1 MTEQPGPVARAALA
15 LTDWSER
22 WLPDAFI
29 FALIATVV
37 VVVAALT
44 ATPSSVVQVVDAWG
58 RGFWELI
65 PFTLQMALIII
76 TGHVLATSPPIGRL
90 IRLIASWPRT
100 PRGAVALVT
109 FVTLATSW
117 FNWGFSLIFG
127 AVLAIE
133 VARRVE
139 GVDYRALAAASVLGL
154 GSIWAQGLSG
164 SAALQMA
171 TPGALQPQIR
181 DIVAHGGVVPGGIIP
196 FRDTIFLWQSF
207 VSVGV
212 ELVIVTFVMWL
223 ATPPAHRAK
232 TARDLGIDLG
242 SGPDQSHEH
251 TTRRN
256 NGVFRALVL
265 SWQPR
270 DPALTPGQWL
280 EHSPL
285 LTWFVVALGGAYIV
299 RYFLQAP
306 EPLNAL
312 NLNILNL
319 SFLMLGFILHGT
331 PARLMR
337 AVQEATPA
345 VWGVILQFP
354 FYAGI
359 AGVITATHLNEQ
371 VANLFVRVSTP
382 TTFPPLVA
390 LYSAVLGVFVP
401 SGGSKWVIEAPYVM
415 EAAHSLKVHLG
426 WVVASYDLGEALA
439 NLVQPFWM
447 LPILGLFKLGAR
459 DVMGYTIVVFLVLTP
474 VVLIL
479 VTVLGMTLSYPL

>member
-1 MTEQPGPVARAALA
+1 MPYVKLAATERAQKPGPVARAALA

-29 FALIATVV
+29 FALLATVLV
-37 VVVAALT
+37 IVAALA
-44 ATPSSVVQVVDAWG
+44 ATSSGPLQIVDAWG

-76 TGHVLATSPPIGRL
+76 TGHVLATSPPMGRV
-90 IRLIASWPRT
+90 IRAIASWPRT

-109 FVTLATSW
+109 FFTLVASW
-117 FNWGFSLIFG
+117 FNWGFSLVFG

-171 TPGALQPQIR
+171 TAGALQPQIR
-181 DIVAHGGVVPGGIIP
+181 DIVAHGDVVPGGIVS
-196 FRDTIFLWQSF
+196 FRHTIFLWQSF
-207 VSVGV
+207 ASVAV
-212 ELVIVTFVMWL
+212 EMVVVTFVMWL
-223 ATPPAHRAK
+223 ATPPAGRGR

-242 SGPDQSHEH
+242 PPAGA
-251 TTRRN
+251 TGT
-256 NGVFRALVL
+256 
-265 SWQPR
+265 
-270 DPALTPGQWL
+270 DPGTDPGTDRGQTPGQWL
-280 EHSPL
+280 EHSPI
-285 LTWFVVALGGAYIV
+285 LTWFVVALGGTYLV
-299 RYFLQAP
+299 RYFMQAG
-306 EPLNAL
+306 EPLGAI
-312 NLNILNL
+312 NLNTINL
-319 SFLMLGFILHGT
+319 AFLMLGFILHGT

-337 AVQEATPA
+337 AVQNATPA

-359 AGVITATHLNEQ
+359 AGIITATHLNEQ
-371 VANLFVRVSTP
+371 VANMFVRVSTP
-382 TTFPPLVA
+382 ATYPPIVA
-390 LYSAVLGVFVP
+390 LYSAILGVFVP
-401 SGGSKWVIEAPYVM
+401 SGGSKWVIEAPYVI
-415 EAAHSLKVHLG
+415 EAAHTLKVHLG

-439 NLVQPFWM
+439 NLVQPFFM
-447 LPILGLFKLGAR
+447 LPILGLFKLSAR
-459 DVMGYTIVVFLVLTP
+459 DIRGYTMVVFLALAP

-479 VTVLGMTLSYPL
+479 VTLLGLTLSYPL